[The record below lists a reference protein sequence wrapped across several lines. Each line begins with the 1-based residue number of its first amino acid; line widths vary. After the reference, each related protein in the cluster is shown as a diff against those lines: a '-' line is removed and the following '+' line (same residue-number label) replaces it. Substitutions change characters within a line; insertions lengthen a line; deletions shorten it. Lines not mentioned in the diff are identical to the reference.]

1 MRHPSDGMSASVPKP
16 SGRRRLGGRD
26 ADDLAAHRQASGG
39 SADRGDRTVGRP
51 FDPRFAAAVS
61 TVEDPA
67 AADGIVVEET
77 RPGFLWQ
84 DELLRP
90 AEVIVARRYVRNGAN
105 T

>member
-1 MRHPSDGMSASVPKP
+1 
-16 SGRRRLGGRD
+16 
-26 ADDLAAHRQASGG
+26 
-39 SADRGDRTVGRP
+39 
-51 FDPRFAAAVS
+51 VS